1 MLLVVVCI
9 TEIMSDILFSF
20 IVFVINEKYY
30 LAKIKRIRKN
40 LRNLRS

>member
-9 TEIMSDILFSF
+9 TEIMSAILFLL

-30 LAKIKRIRKN
+30 LDKSKKN
-40 LRNLRS
+40 NK